1 MEARIS
7 IYEYQGDR
15 FQYMNTRG
23 TDFSIWI
30 PGGQISIYEYQG
42 DGFPHMNTR
51 GTQSVRHNNGIMTLP
66 TSVEFWSYYTFLL
79 SLSKGMFSVN
89 VCVCVRVCM
98 YVYSLSPVYTNTYT
112 FTIRLVQK

>member
-1 MEARIS
+1 
-7 IYEYQGDR
+7 
-15 FQYMNTRG
+15 
-23 TDFSIWI
+23 
-30 PGGQISIYEYQG
+30 
-42 DGFPHMNTR
+42 MNTR